1 MRALPNLPPDVPD
14 LERLESLLC
23 ALEPDAT
30 PRWGVMGPAA
40 MVAHCVAFADLC
52 LGRVPVSWPLRC
64 VARLLGPWFV
74 RRLVS
79 RSVQQA
85 PRGMTTLRQLRTDG
99 GGVDLAAAQAELSE
113 RWRALQALP
122 AEHRHPLYG
131 RMRSQDVR
139 ALVRHHTAHHANQFG
154 LLGAR

>member
-1 MRALPNLPPDVPD
+1 MRPLPELPPDVPT

-23 ALEPDAT
+23 GLGPDAT
-30 PRWGVMGPAA
+30 PRWGVMGPSA

-52 LGRVPVSWPLRC
+52 LGRVRVSWPLRC
-64 VARLLGPWFV
+64 VARVLGPWFV
-74 RRLVS
+74 RRLLS

-85 PRGMTTLRQLRTDG
+85 PRSMSTLRQLRTQDDA
-99 GGVDLAAAQAELSE
+99 VDLRAAQADLSA

-131 RMRSQDVR
+131 RMRSQDVH